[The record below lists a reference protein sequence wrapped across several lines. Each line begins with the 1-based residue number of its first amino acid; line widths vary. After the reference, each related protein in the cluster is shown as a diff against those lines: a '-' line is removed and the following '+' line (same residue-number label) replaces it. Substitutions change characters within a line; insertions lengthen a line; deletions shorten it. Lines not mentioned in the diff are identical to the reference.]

1 MSDIVIMVRSTGGGT
16 VMAKKSTCYTQVNLL
31 VKVDPGLKHK
41 DKVITLINL
50 QASSRVTDAQRL

>member
-1 MSDIVIMVRSTGGGT
+1 MVRSTGGGT